1 MLRHP
6 ECHSRQEFSAQL
18 GTDERQH
25 QHRSHTGENCQKRGM
40 VGAHERK
47 QHRSH
52 QSDDHVADQAVR
64 SHRGYVGPQ
73 HTADHH
79 GCHRNRSQDTN
90 HGPLRQQRIEP
101 DERQVNHYAAHDL
114 KCQQPDMQHL
124 HPHLPRL
131 HPTESEKQH
140 QKDQRRGN
148 HPVRHTLGRCHRT
161 A

>member
-25 QHRSHTGENCQKRGM
+25 QHRSHTERIARN
-40 VGAHERK
+40 VAWSEPTNESSIGATKATTMLQIRLY
-47 QHRSH
+47 
-52 QSDDHVADQAVR
+52 VAIVVTLA
-64 SHRGYVGPQ
+64 PK
-73 HTADHH
+73 HTDDHH

-131 HPTESEKQH
+131 HPTESENSIRKISVGVIIPF
-140 QKDQRRGN
+140 DI
-148 HPVRHTLGRCHRT
+148 LGRCHRT